1 MKHKSGLTILCMML
15 FMQAFSQ
22 LQNLDSLLGEYR
34 QKATQE
40 KIHIHFDNS
49 RYLPGQTI
57 WYKAYLLKGD
67 MPSDL
72 SKNLYL
78 DWFDGNGKLLSQTI
92 APVANAVSFGN
103 YTVPETF
110 KGSHLQ
116 VLAYTRWMLNFDS
129 VFLFRHTIPVTSSQL
144 SASAAAAIIP
154 ETTLQFFP
162 EGGDLVEDIPSI
174 LAFKAINSEG
184 MPVSVT
190 GTIFTKNKQPVS
202 QFATTHNGMGKIS
215 FTALPGESY
224 TAEWADPQG
233 NTRTTVLPTPRNT
246 GLVITLSEAAD
257 NRFFSIQRKADSE
270 ERFKKVSVVATL
282 NEQLLFRANANLMD
296 KTKIT
301 ASMPVADFP
310 SGVVRLTVFDVN
322 RQPVAERIFFVNNE
336 EYRLIPEL
344 ITDTLNLEKRG
355 KNVYQLSLS
364 DTVPA
369 TLSVSVT
376 DGQDLHD
383 TSRNIFSQF
392 LLSSEIKGHVH
403 QPAYYFSSNTGT
415 VLQDLDL
422 VMLTN
427 GWRRFSWEH
436 VLTGTAPLFRY
447 SRDTGYLSIAG
458 KIDNLSDARI
468 KRAETL
474 NLVLMAKDSTKQ
486 FIFTPLQ
493 PDGSFREDDLVLF
506 DTTKVFYQLNK
517 TFIPAR
523 SRVNIR
529 NTFLPFDSLRTI
541 RSLQK
546 YLPDTTG
553 MARIKAILAEQK
565 RVEELMKQAS
575 LKEVIVRTKVKTRL
589 QEMDEKYTRSGL
601 FQGGQSRDFNIVDDQ
616 TAFASPSAFAYLQS
630 RVAGLQINDAYSTN
644 PSATWR
650 RQSVSY
656 FLDEIPTD
664 ASMLA
669 SISMSNIAYIKVFD
683 PPFFGATGGGAGGAI
698 AVYTRKGDDTKTMF
712 VGMDYTLLPGYTPIR
727 EFYAPNY
734 AEKQINFTRTD
745 LRRTL
750 HWIPNLLYDGKGKP
764 LTFSFYNN
772 DISKNLQVVVQ
783 GITQEGKLIYLS
795 KLLQ

>member
-1 MKHKSGLTILCMML
+1 MKYKPGLTILCLIL
-15 FMQAFSQ
+15 FVQAFSQ
-22 LQNLDSLLGEYR
+22 LPNLDSLLGEYR
-34 QKATQE
+34 QKAAQE

-67 MPSDL
+67 EPSNL

-78 DWFDGNGKLLSQTI
+78 DWFDANGKLLSRTI
-92 APVANAVSFGN
+92 APVTNAVSFGN

-110 KGSHLQ
+110 KGSHIQ

-129 VFLFRHTIPVTSSQL
+129 AFLFRQILPVTNTQL
-144 SASAAAAIIP
+144 PAPVVGAMVP
-154 ETTLQFFP
+154 VTTLQFFP
-162 EGGDLVEDIPSI
+162 EGGDLVEDIPSM

-190 GTIFTKNKQPVS
+190 GTIYNKSKQPVCP
-202 QFATTHNGMGKIS
+202 FATTHNGMGKVS
-215 FTALPGESY
+215 FTPSPGEIY

-233 NTRTTVLPTPRNT
+233 NIRTTELPIAKSS
-246 GLVITLSEAAD
+246 GMVITLSEAAD
-257 NRFFSIQRKADSE
+257 NRYFSIQRRADSE
-270 ERFKKVSVVATL
+270 ERFKRISVVATL
-282 NEQLLFRANANLMD
+282 NEQLLFRANANLTD

-310 SGVVRLTVFDVN
+310 SGVVRITVFDMN

-336 EYRLIPEL
+336 EYKLIPGL
-344 ITDTLNLEKRG
+344 ITDTLNLDKRG
-355 KNVYQLSLS
+355 KNVYQLSLP

-369 TLSVSVT
+369 TLSVAVT
-376 DGQDLHD
+376 DGQDLYD

-392 LLSSEIKGHVH
+392 LLSSEIRGYIH
-403 QPAYYFSSNTGT
+403 QPAYYFSSDAGI

-427 GWRRFSWEH
+427 GWRRFAWEN
-436 VLTGTAPLFRY
+436 VLAGTTPWLRY
-447 SRDTGYLSIAG
+447 PRDTGYLSIAG

-474 NLVLMAKDSTKQ
+474 NLILMAKDSTKQ
-486 FIFTPLQ
+486 FIFTPLK

-523 SRVNIR
+523 SRVNIS

-541 RSLQK
+541 GSLQK

-553 MARIKAILAEQK
+553 MARIKAIMAEQK

-575 LKEVIVRTKVKTRL
+575 LKEVIVRTKIKTRL

-601 FQGGQSRDFNIVDDQ
+601 FQGGLSRDFNIVDDQ

-630 RVAGLQINDAYSTN
+630 RVAGLQINNAYSTN

-650 RQSVSY
+650 RQPVSY
-656 FLDEIPTD
+656 FLDEIATD

-669 SISMSNIAYIKVFD
+669 SISMSNVAYIKVFD
-683 PPFFGATGGGAGGAI
+683 PPFFGAIGGGAGGAI
-698 AVYTRKGDDTKTMF
+698 AVYTRRGDDTKTMS
-712 VGMDYTLLPGYTPIR
+712 VGMNYTLLPGYTPIR

-734 AEKQINFTRTD
+734 AEKQINFTQTD

-750 HWIPNLLYDGKGKP
+750 HWIPNLLYDGKGKQ
-764 LTFSFYNN
+764 LVFSFYNN
-772 DISKNLQVVVQ
+772 DISKTLQVVVQ
-783 GITQEGKLIYLS
+783 GITQDGKLIYLS